1 MAQADAA
8 LEICIIGGHVVGAD
22 QVVNASPWAAN
33 RSHDIVARAQ
43 LSHVRTNRF
52 DLTKTFVANHQKVK
66 ARRGG
71 SVFGGVDLFIGAVYA
86 YTQNLDQHSPPIGN
100 LIDSGLVQ
108 AGQ

>member
-52 DLTKTFVANHQKVK
+52 DLTKTFEIGRASCRERVKILVSVGISKRSMKTHNANPCGRIPH
-66 ARRGG
+66 
-71 SVFGGVDLFIGAVYA
+71 L
-86 YTQNLDQHSPPIGN
+86 TTNLN
-100 LIDSGLVQ
+100 LKRYL
-108 AGQ
+108 